1 MGEVF
6 LTAKGV
12 AAAMFEKAGIDGK
25 MEFKLAHLGYFDAP
39 ASKGH
44 HLAKRGGLLTHS
56 LNVTKRLVRL
66 GESLGVNW
74 PRTESP
80 YLIGMLHDLVKCRCY
95 QMVDTNC
102 PDKGYKYV
110 QPAYAG
116 HGVCSIAIAV
126 ELGID
131 LLPAEVVAIM
141 YHMGAFGIG
150 KEYTDKEFYAAMSNY
165 APYIIATHAADW
177 YAASVDEIDTNPVNP
192 VNPV

>member
-6 LTAKGV
+6 LTARGV
-12 AAAMFEKAGIDGK
+12 AAAMFEKAGIDSK

-44 HLAKRGGLLTHS
+44 HLAEHGGLLTHS
-56 LNVTKRLVRL
+56 LNVTKRLVKL

-102 PDKGYKYV
+102 PAKGSKSA

-116 HGVCSIAIAV
+116 HGVCSIAIAI

-150 KEYTDKEFYAAMSNY
+150 KEYTDKEFDNALRLHG
-165 APYIIATHAADW
+165 PQVLATIYADW
-177 YAASVDEIDTNPVNP
+177 WAARVDEESEGAV
-192 VNPV
+192 